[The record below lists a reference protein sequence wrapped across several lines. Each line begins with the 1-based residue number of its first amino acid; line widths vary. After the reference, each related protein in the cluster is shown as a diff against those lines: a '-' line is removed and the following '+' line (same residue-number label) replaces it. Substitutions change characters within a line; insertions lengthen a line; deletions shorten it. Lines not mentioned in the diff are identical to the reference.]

1 MSLSQPPGL
10 KPKSLPF
17 AFSLSALLAI
27 LSKQHYPT
35 PPLLYLAD
43 STQSAVL
50 SHPQDDVEVHADRCA
65 CRRTWRR
72 VLSCVIEVSIS
83 FVLIT
88 ILLAL
93 VTLTIDRSFLASC
106 SRPCP
111 FVLTE
116 PISDCVRHTRTR
128 TLLTS
133 LLLPYL
139 FTIPSTWSRN
149 ASYTGRHV
157 YKSLT
162 RKSSLLLTSSLKRPS
177 APPFKSKSAP
187 SPRLY
192 ASKPS

>member
-1 MSLSQPPGL
+1 MSLSHLQQPPGL
-10 KPKSLPF
+10 KPKSLLF

-50 SHPQDDVEVHADRCA
+50 SHPQDDIEVHADRCT
-65 CRRTWRR
+65 CQWTWRRR

-93 VTLTIDRSFLASC
+93 VTLTIDRSFLTLC
-106 SRPCP
+106 LRPCP

-116 PISDCVRHTRTR
+116 PISDCVCHTRTR

-149 ASYTGRHV
+149 ASYTGCYV

-162 RKSSLLLTSSLKRPS
+162 
-177 APPFKSKSAP
+177 
-187 SPRLY
+187 
-192 ASKPS
+192 

>member
-1 MSLSQPPGL
+1 MTLKPCPLSSGSRPKIGLFCLFQPFPLSMSLSHLQQPPGL
-10 KPKSLPF
+10 KPKSLLF

-50 SHPQDDVEVHADRCA
+50 SHPQDNVEVHTDRCA
-65 CRRTWRR
+65 CQRTWRR
-72 VLSCVIEVSIS
+72 RVLLCVIEVSIS

-116 PISDCVRHTRTR
+116 PISDCVHC

-139 FTIPSTWSRN
+139 FTIPSTWSWN
-149 ASYTGRHV
+149 ASYTGHHV

-162 RKSSLLLTSSLKRPS
+162 
-177 APPFKSKSAP
+177 
-187 SPRLY
+187 
-192 ASKPS
+192 